1 MKTIDPGET
10 EPRFFYKYMT
20 SSVAPRPIALVSS
33 MDAAGRINL
42 SPFSF
47 FNFVGIDPPI
57 LVFAPNKR
65 AADKTNK
72 HTALNAYEVPEVTIN
87 LVTHAMVHQIS
98 LASAEFERGVNEFEK
113 SGLTPLPSV
122 KVAPPRVKESPAQF
136 ECKVIDIREHGSMV
150 LIICEVVMAH
160 FDTDILDENG
170 LIDQRKTDW
179 IARLGGDWYARATG
193 DALFEVPRP
202 QVGIGVDALP
212 AAIRNSNILTGN
224 DLGRLGSVK
233 AFPSADDVA
242 TFSTNPEIQ
251 RIIDEA
257 RYGCQ
262 YLPDLLHLQA
272 HRLLA
277 EGNVTEAWLTLMQSE
292 ISA

>member
-1 MKTIDPGET
+1 MKTIDPADT
-10 EPRFFYKYMT
+10 DPRFFYKYMT

-33 MDAAGRINL
+33 MDASGRVNL

-47 FNFVGIDPPI
+47 FNMVGIDPPV

-72 HTALNAYEVPEVTIN
+72 HTALNTYEVPEVTIN
-87 LVTHAMVHQIS
+87 LVTHDMVHQIS

-122 KVAPPRVKESPAQF
+122 KVAPPRVRESPAQF

-150 LIICEVVMAH
+150 LIISEVVLAH
-160 FDTDILDENG
+160 FDAAILDANG

-193 DALFEVPRP
+193 NALFEVPRP

-212 AAIRNSNILTGN
+212 APVRNSNILTGN
-224 DLGRLGSVK
+224 DLGKLGSAK
-233 AFPSADDVA
+233 AFPSKDAIEQFA
-242 TFSTNPEIQ
+242 LNPEMQ
-251 RIIDEA
+251 KLFDEA

-262 YLPDLLHLQA
+262 YLPDLLHLRA
-272 HRLLA
+272 HHLLA
-277 EGNVTEAWLTLMQSE
+277 EDNVGDALLTLMQ
-292 ISA
+292 AGK